1 MHFLVQGSLTHSL
14 HKHSL
19 KACFIQAASRYNRK
33 EQIFEY
39 FKVEDNLRGN
49 NENYYNIGSQE
60 KEERKHKKTQFQ
72 FIKLNSKRL
81 GDFP

>member
-1 MHFLVQGSLTHSL
+1 MGAVAVLLVFVFCLG
-14 HKHSL
+14 
-19 KACFIQAASRYNRK
+19 CFVQAASRYNRK